1 MSDQSINLFKGD
13 KLVYIGEDEYGCTGS
28 KKFHDILAKEWKLV
42 ETIDIP
48 RWKGIYDQIHLY
60 KRK

>member
-1 MSDQSINLFKGD
+1 MSDESINLFRGD
-13 KLVYIGEDEYGCTGS
+13 KLVYIGEDKYGCTGS
-28 KKFHDILAKEWKLV
+28 KKFHDILAKEWKLI

-48 RWKGIYDQIHLY
+48 RWKSIYDQIHLY